1 MRGRVC
7 EQLSTGGLRI
17 RDGAEGRLF
26 CSHLETREECAYF
39 SWSISALD
47 KAAGRETQPE
57 SEREREGRESTCVK
71 GRRKRQIG
79 IVR

>member
-26 CSHLETREECAYF
+26 LLSFR
-39 SWSISALD
+39 D
-47 KAAGRETQPE
+47 NG
-57 SEREREGRESTCVK
+57 GVCVFFLVNF
-71 GRRKRQIG
+71 GVG
-79 IVR
+79 